1 MLDLEDLV
9 FAQGSHFMANKRCQL
24 PDGSFRKQRKGYEE
38 VHVPA
43 LKPKPFG
50 SEEVSPPLIS
60 LLGLCFV
67 NFASSRSFLFFLP
80 PLPQQ
85 LVPVEKLPK
94 YAQAGFEGFKTLN
107 RIQSKLYRAAL
118 ETDMNLLLCA
128 PTASVASLFPCLS
141 SPPTEIPLDGL
152 G

>member
-1 MLDLEDLV
+1 
-9 FAQGSHFMANKRCQL
+9 MANKRCQL

-50 SEEVSPPLIS
+50 SEEVSHPLIS

-67 NFASSRSFLFFLP
+67 NLASWSFLFSLH

-118 ETDMNLLLCA
+118 ETDLNLLLCA
-128 PTASVASLFPCLS
+128 PTASVAFLFLHLS
-141 SPPTEIPLDGL
+141 FPH
-152 G
+152 